1 MTNPMPNLKETYR
14 EFLYYLGTKLAHR
27 PAQKSPMISMHVEG
41 APATVVT
48 KDGTTFITSD
58 GDLTVNFS
66 NIMATV
72 GIKNLTEVT
81 EHQITTIL
89 GSRSHLVR
97 FVNGGELR
105 FAYNSLGQLLELSAR
120 ELIAHMSKGHVITFA
135 IPDEQTQDE
144 GAS

>member
-1 MTNPMPNLKETYR
+1 MPNPKKTYR

-27 PAQKSPMISMHVEG
+27 PAQKTTRLTLHPEG
-41 APATVVT
+41 APATVIT
-48 KDGTTFITSD
+48 KGGITFITSD
-58 GDLTVNFS
+58 GDLTVDFS
-66 NIMATV
+66 NITATI

-81 EHQITTIL
+81 QHQITTIL

-120 ELIAHMSKGHVITFA
+120 DLIARMSKGSAITFA

-144 GAS
+144 VTS